1 MKSIFSKQDTAD
13 VTPHYKPRSFFNS
26 VEGSVYKAL
35 SEVFDANTKVFAKVC
50 LAGLVATPKMD
61 RQYLAH
67 WRRVQRRT
75 IDFLV
80 CSASTLKPILAI
92 KLETELDS
100 KKRRTRGPGVLEE
113 VLQDIGLPLLRLR
126 AQDEYD
132 AEDLAKKINLTLKE
146 NSQPKPVPSNQ
157 PQQSEAITTTI
168 NRKLTVAA
176 KSATNLWTS
185 TKDKYRVRTSQAPR
199 ETSK

>member
-1 MKSIFSKQDTAD
+1 M
-13 VTPHYKPRSFFNS
+13 
-26 VEGSVYKAL
+26 YKAL

-50 LAGLVATPKMD
+50 LAGLVTAPKAD

-75 IDFLV
+75 IDFLI

-92 KLETELDS
+92 KLETEFDS
-100 KKRRTRGPGVLEE
+100 KKRRASGPGVLEE
-113 VLQDIGLPLLRLR
+113 VLEDIGLPLLRLR

-132 AEDLAKKINLTLKE
+132 AEDLVKKINFTLKE
-146 NSQPKPVPSNQ
+146 NSQPKSAVPSQ
-157 PQQSEAITTTI
+157 PKESEAITTTI

-176 KSATNLWTS
+176 KSATNLWTN
-185 TKDKYRVRTSQAPR
+185 TKDKYRVRTSQVSR

>member
-1 MKSIFSKQDTAD
+1 MKTIFSKQETTDS
-13 VTPHYKPRSFFNS
+13 TPHYKPRAFLDS
-26 VEGSVYKAL
+26 VEGNVYKAL

-50 LAGLVATPKMD
+50 LAGLVAVPKAD

-75 IDFLV
+75 IDFLI

-100 KKRRTRGPGVLEE
+100 KKRRASGPGILEE
-113 VLQDIGLPLLRLR
+113 VLEDIGLPLLRLR

-132 AEDLAKKINLTLKE
+132 AEDLVKKINFTLKE
-146 NSQPKPVPSNQ
+146 NSQPRSVASSQSKQ
-157 PQQSEAITTTI
+157 PEAITTTI

-176 KSATNLWTS
+176 KSATNLWS
-185 TKDKYRVRTSQAPR
+185 NTKDKYRVRTSQVSR

>member
-1 MKSIFSKQDTAD
+1 MKSLFSKQDT
-13 VTPHYKPRSFFNS
+13 VNSTPHYRPRSFLDS
-26 VEGSVYKAL
+26 VEGNVYKAL

-50 LAGLVATPKMD
+50 LAELVAAPKTD

-75 IDFLV
+75 IDFLI

-100 KKRRTRGPGVLEE
+100 KKRRASGPGVLEE
-113 VLQDIGLPLLRLR
+113 VLEDISLPLLRLR

-132 AEDLAKKINLTLKE
+132 AEDLVKKINFTLKE
-146 NSQPKPVPSNQ
+146 NSQPRPVTSNQ
-157 PQQSEAITTTI
+157 PKESEAITTTI

-176 KSATNLWTS
+176 KSATNLWTN
-185 TKDKYRVRTSQAPR
+185 TKDKYRVRTSQISR